1 MSTGEL
7 DKMYSDLNTYILDL
21 EIKYIEPH
29 QDPLELPQLY
39 DFDVR
44 SFCIL
49 SHAAF
54 EEFVENICIKV
65 VDEMESAFKTT
76 QRISYTTLSFLH
88 FNSKPDMIGDDDF
101 KCTLFEY
108 LKDKLEKAKST
119 FSNYVIKNNHGV
131 SLKYLDKMLIPL
143 GLDIPSDARF
153 IGSLDYLSKYRGGF
167 AHTYKRNV
175 KLLAPEDARSYV
187 EDVNEMMGIIT
198 KEAKNIHYFMI
209 HK

>member
-1 MSTGEL
+1 MKIGDL

-29 QDPLELPQLY
+29 KNPLEQPQFY
-39 DFDVR
+39 DSDVR

-65 VDEMESAFKTT
+65 ADEMVSAFKIT
-76 QRISYTTLSFLH
+76 QRIRYTTLSFIH
-88 FNSKPDMIGDDDF
+88 FNSNAEEIGDNGLGS
-101 KCTLFEY
+101 TLFDY
-108 LKDKLEKAKST
+108 FKNKLEEAKLT
-119 FSNYVIKNNHGV
+119 FSNYVMKNNHGV
-131 SLKYLDKMLIPL
+131 NLKYLDKMLIPL
-143 GLDIPSDARF
+143 GLNIPSDLRF
-153 IGSLDYLSKYRGGF
+153 LGSLDYLAKYRGGF

-175 KLLAPEDARSYV
+175 KQLAPEDAKVYV

-198 KEAKNIHYFMI
+198 KEAKSIYCFSI